1 MTEIRLATLLLVTL
15 LAACAGQRP
24 MSPAPV
30 VQRTTTDASRPPQ
43 PSPAGQPPASVQ
55 SSQPVGGARAGTPA
69 ATPGAPGGTEPAVT
83 VQSTPARGSGV
94 EVRPLEPRPGESR
107 TIVVPPAGGAQ
118 PALSGSIRTT
128 PRGLKRPYSDA
139 LLAELQALDATTQA
153 AGAGANPAAASP
165 GGTPAGAPPAN
176 APATTQSATPTATA
190 PPPGGISDAG
200 FAWPAAGRVLQ
211 GFSEPKSVGIA
222 IDGKPGDPVY
232 AAADGRVIFSAPGPR
247 GYGNLVIVKHDAD
260 TVSVYAHNKS
270 LLVKEG
276 ASVRRGQRIAEL
288 GDSGTD
294 RPQLHFEI
302 RKQGKPVDPQKLLPR
317 R

>member
-1 MTEIRLATLLLVTL
+1 MTELRLATLLLVTL

-30 VQRTTTDASRPPQ
+30 LQRTGNDATRPLSP
-43 PSPAGQPPASVQ
+43 PPAGQPPASVQ
-55 SSQPVGGARAGTPA
+55 SSQPVGGARPGTPA
-69 ATPGAPGGTEPAVT
+69 AAPGTAGSSEPAVT
-83 VQSTPARGSGV
+83 VQTTPSRGSGV
-94 EVRPLEPRPGESR
+94 EVRPLEPRPGEPR
-107 TIVVPPAGGAQ
+107 TIVVPSAGGAQ

-139 LLAELQALDATTQA
+139 LLAEMQASDATTQA
-153 AGAGANPAAASP
+153 GAATANPAAAS
-165 GGTPAGAPPAN
+165 AA
-176 APATTQSATPTATA
+176 ATTPSATPATA
-190 PPPGGISDAG
+190 APAPAGVSDAG

>member
-1 MTEIRLATLLLVTL
+1 MTEIRLATLLLVAL
-15 LAACAGQRP
+15 LAACASQRP

-30 VQRTTTDASRPPQ
+30 VQRTGADGARPLQSP
-43 PSPAGQPPASVQ
+43 PAGQPPAAVQ
-55 SSQPVGGARAGTPA
+55 SSQPVGSARPGAPA
-69 ATPGAPGGTEPAVT
+69 ATGAAPAGGEPAVT
-83 VQSTPARGSGV
+83 VQTAPARGSGV
-94 EVRPLEPRPGESR
+94 EVRPLEPRPGEPR
-107 TIVVPPAGGAQ
+107 TIVVPSTAGGQ

-139 LLAELQALDATTQA
+139 LLAEMQALDSTTQA
-153 AGAGANPAAASP
+153 GAGGAHPAAAAP
-165 GGTPAGAPPAN
+165 IAAAAQTP
-176 APATTQSATPTATA
+176 APATAAA
-190 PPPGGISDAG
+190 AAPPGGVSDAG
-200 FAWPAAGRVLQ
+200 FAWPAGGRVLQ
-211 GFSEPKSVGIA
+211 GFAEPKNVGIA

-260 TVSVYAHNKS
+260 TVSVYAHNRS